1 MMFMQSTLKDSK
13 TRPNRRKTESGR
25 RGLREIISGGSD
37 VGSNR
42 NGKRSAKGAPVSHG
56 RPASN
61 GSAHRGKR
69 ASGSSRWSGTNG
81 APVSH
86 GKPLSSGGTTAE
98 KSRQSTGSTWSF
110 KRGGAATS
118 HGKRTSRAGKKTRRG
133 STTNGTPPSNHGR
146 RKKQERSPS
155 IQLPSF
161 APWKLILGTVL
172 AGCFGLL
179 YITHVFSTQKL
190 LEDVQ
195 VLEQEMNRLTRIH
208 AERRLEYDRMIGPKE
223 IYQRAQE
230 RGFVNA
236 GPADQ
241 AIKLKR

>member
-1 MMFMQSTLKDSK
+1 MFMQSTLKGSK

-25 RGLREIISGGSD
+25 RGLREIISGGSGS
-37 VGSNR
+37 GSNR
-42 NGKRSAKGAPVSHG
+42 YGKRSAKGAPASHG

-61 GSAHRGKR
+61 GSASHGKR
-69 ASGSSRWSGTNG
+69 SASGASGSSTWSGKSG
-81 APVSH
+81 APASH
-86 GKPLSSGGTTAE
+86 GKPVSNGGTRAN
-98 KSRQSTGSTWSF
+98 KGRQSTWSF
-110 KRGGAATS
+110 KSGGAPTS
-118 HGKRTSRAGKKTRRG
+118 HGKRTSRAGSRARRG
-133 STTNGTPPSNHGR
+133 PTTNGTSSSTHGR
-146 RKKQERSPS
+146 RKKQTRNPS

-195 VLEQEMNRLTRIH
+195 VLEQEMNRITRIH